1 MIDIELEAMMDPPLP
16 SDYLSKRVNQMVK
29 LNSEEDP
36 SLANTLQTMKVD
48 QEFVNQN
55 FVQKAKQ
62 YDFIP
67 LSYNAQLMA
76 N

>member
-1 MIDIELEAMMDPPLP
+1 MIDIELEAMMDPPLA

-36 SLANTLQTMKVD
+36 SLVNTLQTMIVD
-48 QEFVNQN
+48 QEFVNQS

-67 LSYNAQLMA
+67 LAYNAQLMA